1 MAHQPSILTPRT
13 SKRCLEKECRTRM
26 KWFFTVYN
34 IQHPGSQKFID
45 FSMLELS
52 IRTIFSHL
60 FEYTHAFDIPDT
72 LCQWIRSL
80 NACIVWKKPFFFVCS
95 YNIITLLHHSP
106 YHSLFYWAISYPS
119 FSHGTLLV
127 YFILHQKGAVL
138 YPWPASLAS
147 SKPFLN
153 VSHSFGCGSTRTIH
167 SFQDIGAP
175 KWHSHGFSFALHSA
189 SNSWC
194 SV

>member
-1 MAHQPSILTPRT
+1 MYSCFWHSRYTMPMD
-13 SKRCLEKECRTRM
+13 SKSKCLHCLK
-26 KWFFTVYN
+26 K
-34 IQHPGSQKFID
+34 
-45 FSMLELS
+45 
-52 IRTIFSHL
+52 
-60 FEYTHAFDIPDT
+60 T
-72 LCQWIRSL
+72 L
-80 NACIVWKKPFFFVCS
+80 FFVCS

-119 FSHGTLLV
+119 FSHGTLPV

-194 SV
+194 SVWLFGCADIFSLVS